1 MRIITAY
8 GHFFLFFQSCCFSE
22 ATFPKLIFQKAEHL
36 LHTIS
41 KNPMNSESQDQ
52 ASPQTIEKIAND
64 LTEMLVPTASLAE
77 KLHNIPTNPGV
88 YLHKDENGKII
99 YVGKAKNLRNRVR
112 SYFQQNRPRDAKT
125 RVLVSKI
132 RDVEF
137 FLTDTE
143 VEALILENTLI
154 KEHQPRYNILLKD
167 DKSYPYICIT
177 NEAFPRVFPT
187 RKIIRDGS
195 KYYGP
200 YTEAKYMYVML
211 NLVKSLFPIRSCELA
226 LTEESIAKGKFKV
239 CLDYQIKKCEG
250 PCEGFVG
257 RERYNEMIKQT
268 AQILRGK
275 SKSVEQDLQQEMERL
290 SEEMEFEKAA
300 IVRNRLAA
308 LREYSDK
315 QKVLSTDPVDRDV
328 LALARNEKDAC
339 TVILKIRDGK
349 LIGKQHFYVAQSEDT
364 SEADIVRATCERFY
378 LESDDVPDEIFLPSE
393 IDDMQTLETWLTAKR
408 GARVHLHVP
417 QQGDKRKLVN
427 MAAANADFLLKE
439 LIMQR
444 MKREQEKDKVIP
456 RAVLSLQRDLRLSK
470 PPRRIECFDNSH
482 FQGSETVSSMVV
494 FVDGKPKKSEYRK
507 FKIRTVEGIDD
518 FKSMQE
524 VVGRRYRRML
534 EEKTD
539 EPDLIIID
547 GGKGQLSHA
556 VEILQ
561 ELGLYGKIP
570 IIGLAKRLE
579 EVVFPFQSDTLLLP
593 KTSSSLKLLQQARDE
608 AHRFA
613 IEFHRSL
620 RDKRTLQTELT
631 IIDGIGEA
639 TAKKLLVAFGSV
651 EGVRTASDE
660 ELLKVAGTKNVAK
673 IRVYFAAQ
681 EVPNT
686 DTKTLD
692 NASEESPV

>member
-1 MRIITAY
+1 MNTD
-8 GHFFLFFQSCCFSE
+8 QS
-22 ATFPKLIFQKAEHL
+22 ANTL
-36 LHTIS
+36 
-41 KNPMNSESQDQ
+41 ES
-52 ASPQTIEKIAND
+52 IANEAA
-64 LTEMLVPTASLAE
+64 EMLVPTATLAE

-88 YLHKDENGKII
+88 YLHKDENGKIL
-99 YVGKAKNLRNRVR
+99 YVGKAKSLRSRVR
-112 SYFQQNRPRDAKT
+112 SYFQQGRPRDAKT

-132 RDVEF
+132 RDVEVI
-137 FLTDTE
+137 LTDSE

-167 DKSYPYICIT
+167 DKTYPYICIT
-177 NEAFPRVFPT
+177 SEAFPRIFPT
-187 RKIIRDGS
+187 RKIVRDGS
-195 KYYGP
+195 KYFGP
-200 YTEAKYMYVML
+200 YTEAKQMYVML
-211 NLVKSLFPIRSCELA
+211 NLLKSLFPIRSCDLP
-226 LTEESIAKGKFKV
+226 LTEDAIVKKKFKV

-250 PCEGFVG
+250 PCEAFVS
-257 RERYNEMIKQT
+257 REHYNSMIKQS

-275 SKSVEQDLQQEMERL
+275 SRGVEHDLEREMERL

-300 IVRNRLAA
+300 VVRNRLAA
-308 LREYSDK
+308 LREYSSK
-315 QKVLSTDPVDRDV
+315 QKVLSTEPIDRDV
-328 LALARNEKDAC
+328 LAIARNEKDAC
-339 TVILKIRDGK
+339 SVILKVRDGK
-349 LIGKQHFYVAQSEDT
+349 LIGKQHFYIAQSEDT
-364 SEADIVRATCERFY
+364 TEAAIVRATCERFY
-378 LESDDVPDEIFLPSE
+378 LESDDVPEEIFLPTEFEE
-393 IDDMQTLETWLTAKR
+393 IETLETWLATKR
-408 GARVHLHVP
+408 GAKVRVQIP
-417 QQGDKRKLVN
+417 TPNSEKRKLVN
-427 MAAANADFLLKE
+427 MAATNADFLLKE
-439 LIMQR
+439 LIIQR

-507 FKIRTVEGIDD
+507 YKIKTVEGIDD

-524 VVGRRYRRML
+524 VVGRRYKRML
-534 EEKTD
+534 EEKTE

-556 VEILQ
+556 VEVLQ

-579 EVVFPFQSDTLLLP
+579 EVVLPFQSDTILLP

-631 IIDGIGEA
+631 EIEGIGEK
-639 TAKKLLVAFGSV
+639 TAQKLLVTFGSV

-660 ELLKVAGTKNVAK
+660 ALEKTVGAKALQRLREHFVQEAGS
-673 IRVYFAAQ
+673 
-681 EVPNT
+681 
-686 DTKTLD
+686 
-692 NASEESPV
+692 SEE

>member
-1 MRIITAY
+1 MNTDVQTPNLEAVANE
-8 GHFFLFFQSCCFSE
+8 LSE
-22 ATFPKLIFQKAEHL
+22 MI
-36 LHTIS
+36 
-41 KNPMNSESQDQ
+41 
-52 ASPQTIEKIAND
+52 
-64 LTEMLVPTASLAE
+64 VPTATLAE

-88 YLHKDENGKII
+88 YLHKDEQGKII
-99 YVGKAKNLRNRVR
+99 YIGKAKNLRNRVR
-112 SYFQQNRPRDAKT
+112 SYFQQGRPRDAKT

-137 FLTDTE
+137 FLTDSE

-167 DKSYPYICIT
+167 DKTYPYICIT
-177 NEAFPRVFPT
+177 NEPFPRVFPT
-187 RKIIRDGS
+187 RKIVRDGS
-195 KYYGP
+195 KYFGP
-200 YTEAKYMYVML
+200 YTEAKYMYIML
-211 NLVKSLFPIRSCELA
+211 NLVKSLFPLRSCDLP
-226 LTEESIAKGKFKV
+226 LTEESIAKGKYKV
-239 CLDYQIKKCEG
+239 CLDFQIKKCDG
-250 PCEGFVG
+250 PCEGLMSQV
-257 RERYNEMIKQT
+257 RYNDMIKQT

-275 SKSVEQDLQQEMERL
+275 SRGVEQDLEQEMARL

-300 IVRNRLAA
+300 IVRNRLMA
-308 LREYSDK
+308 LREYSEK

-328 LALARNEKDAC
+328 LALSRNEKDAC
-339 TVILKIRDGK
+339 AVILKIRDGK

-378 LESDDVPDEIFLPSE
+378 LESDDVPDEIFVPTDL
-393 IDDMQTLETWLTAKR
+393 DDMPILEAWLTAKR
-408 GARVHLHVP
+408 GSKVHLHVP
-417 QQGDKRKLVN
+417 QHGDKRKLVN
-427 MAAANADFLLKE
+427 MATANADFLLKE

-507 FKIRTVEGIDD
+507 FKITTVEGVDD

-524 VVGRRYRRML
+524 VVGRRYKRML

-539 EPDLIIID
+539 EPDLIIVD

-556 VEILQ
+556 VEVLQ
-561 ELGLYGKIP
+561 GLGLYGKIP

-593 KTSSSLKLLQQARDE
+593 KTSSSLKLLQQVRDE

-631 IIDGIGEA
+631 EIGGVGEK
-639 TAKKLLVAFGSV
+639 TAQKLLITFGSV
-651 EGVRTASDE
+651 EGVRAASDAALE
-660 ELLKVAGTKNVAK
+660 KAVGVKATLKL
-673 IRVYFAAQ
+673 REHFAQ
-681 EVPNT
+681 NI
-686 DTKTLD
+686 
-692 NASEESPV
+692 ASPSGK

>member
-1 MRIITAY
+1 MNTD
-8 GHFFLFFQSCCFSE
+8 QS
-22 ATFPKLIFQKAEHL
+22 ANTL
-36 LHTIS
+36 
-41 KNPMNSESQDQ
+41 ES
-52 ASPQTIEKIAND
+52 IANEVS
-64 LTEMLVPTASLAE
+64 EMLVPTASLAE

-88 YLHKDENGKII
+88 YLHKDETGKIL

-112 SYFQQNRPRDAKT
+112 SYFQQGRPRDAKT

-137 FLTDTE
+137 ILTDSE

-167 DKSYPYICIT
+167 DKTYPYICIT

-187 RKIIRDGS
+187 RKIVRDGS
-195 KYYGP
+195 KYFGP
-200 YTEAKYMYVML
+200 YTESKQMYIML
-211 NLVKSLFPIRSCELA
+211 HLLKSLFPIRSCDLPLA
-226 LTEESIAKGKFKV
+226 EDAIAKKKFKV

-250 PCEGFVG
+250 PCEGFVS
-257 RERYNEMIKQT
+257 REQYNMMIKQA

-275 SKSVEQDLQQEMERL
+275 SRGVEQDLEREMERL
-290 SEEMEFEKAA
+290 SEEMAFEKAA
-300 IVRNRLAA
+300 TVRNRLIA
-308 LREYSDK
+308 LREYSSK
-315 QKVLSTDPVDRDV
+315 QKVLSTDPIDRDV
-328 LALARNEKDAC
+328 LAIARNEKDAC
-339 TVILKIRDGK
+339 SVILKVRDGK
-349 LIGKQHFYVAQSEDT
+349 LIGKQHFYIAQSEDT
-364 SEADIVRATCERFY
+364 SEAAIVRATCERFY
-378 LESDDVPDEIFLPSE
+378 LESDDVPEEIFLPAEFEE
-393 IDDMQTLETWLTAKR
+393 IATLETWLTSKR
-408 GARVHLHVP
+408 GAKVHIHVP
-417 QQGDKRKLVN
+417 QGGEKRKLVN
-427 MAAANADFLLKE
+427 MAATNADFLLKE
-439 LIMQR
+439 LIIQR

-507 FKIRTVEGIDD
+507 YKIKTVEGIDD

-524 VVGRRYRRML
+524 VVGRRYKRML
-534 EEKTD
+534 EEQTE

-556 VEILQ
+556 VEVLQ

-579 EVVFPFQSDTLLLP
+579 EVVLPFQSETLLLP

-631 IIDGIGEA
+631 EIEGVGEK
-639 TAKKLLVAFGSV
+639 TAQKLLVTFGSV
-651 EGVRTASDE
+651 EGVRSASDE
-660 ELLKVAGTKNVAK
+660 ALEKAVGAKALQRLREHFAQDSPSKTQESIANNTAGT
-673 IRVYFAAQ
+673 
-681 EVPNT
+681 
-686 DTKTLD
+686 
-692 NASEESPV
+692 

>member
-1 MRIITAY
+1 
-8 GHFFLFFQSCCFSE
+8 
-22 ATFPKLIFQKAEHL
+22 
-36 LHTIS
+36 
-41 KNPMNSESQDQ
+41 MNTNAQ
-52 ASPQTIEKIAND
+52 ASPERQTLETIANE
-64 LTEMLVPTASLAE
+64 TVEMLVPTATLAE
-77 KLHNIPTNPGV
+77 KLHSIPTNPGV
-88 YLHKDENGKII
+88 YLHKDESGKII

-112 SYFQQNRPRDAKT
+112 SYFQQGRPRDAKT

-167 DKSYPYICIT
+167 DKTYPYICIT

-187 RKIIRDGS
+187 RKIVHDGS

-200 YTEAKYMYVML
+200 YTESKYMYIML
-211 NLVKSLFPIRSCELA
+211 NLVKSLFPIRSCDLP
-226 LTEESIAKGKFKV
+226 LTDESIAKGKFKV

-275 SKSVEQDLQQEMERL
+275 SRSVEQELQREMERL
-290 SEEMEFEKAA
+290 SEEMEFERAA
-300 IVRNRLAA
+300 IVRNRLMA
-308 LREYSDK
+308 LKEYSDK

-328 LALARNEKDAC
+328 LALSRNEKDAC

-378 LESDDVPDEIFLPSE
+378 LESDDVPEEIFLPMEFEE
-393 IDDMQTLETWLTAKR
+393 IPMLETWLTAKR
-408 GARVHLHVP
+408 GARVHLTVP

-427 MAAANADFLLKE
+427 MALANAEFLLKE
-439 LIMQR
+439 LI

-507 FKIRTVEGIDD
+507 YKIKTVEGIDD

-556 VEILQ
+556 VEVLQ

-631 IIDGIGEA
+631 EIGGIGEA
-639 TAKKLLVAFGSV
+639 TAKKLLITFGSV

-660 ELLKVAGTKNVAK
+660 AIEQAVGAKALAK
-673 IRVYFAAQ
+673 IKAHFAPPIPNNEAEQATELEIEQ
-681 EVPNT
+681 EIT
-686 DTKTLD
+686 SDLI
-692 NASEESPV
+692 E